1 MFEEIRET
9 KEVLFYLE
17 KRGLVQVYQKS
28 KKSLLSWNTHGLDFK
43 MRQPKKYEIYQFRL
57 TGKYRAFCGIKEF
70 TGKKV
75 LIVHKISDHQD
86 F

>member
-28 KKSLLSWNTHGLDFK
+28 KKSLLS
-43 MRQPKKYEIYQFRL
+43 
-57 TGKYRAFCGIKEF
+57 
-70 TGKKV
+70 
-75 LIVHKISDHQD
+75 
-86 F
+86 